1 MEEIGRVRS
10 TTQKKANHLEAVAT
24 EWILDF
30 ACRCLCHHFCEG
42 NRRAFERSRDLAL
55 AIIKGSQGVEPH
67 LVKTVCLCQLLA
79 CVAEGKS
86 LDSHYFEGDQ
96 RTSPLENA
104 LLVWTSFL
112 KSQSKQDKLH
122 EDIKKLIQI
131 QAVAVY
137 MEKGCF
143 NDVTD
148 VLERVFADSLSNEA
162 LQMKLTTIIKQ
173 KDPYHPFLQYFSFN
187 LLTKKIKTFIGIFL
201 NEEYNNL
208 LMKEATKKAELKSLG
223 KIPLHVQNHSN
234 TATNKENHLEIT
246 QRLVPLYIYLNI
258 TIFFSPHPPKRWSWT
273 EDQKL
278 KNGVQKFGIG
288 KWKKI
293 LENYD
298 FNQRTNVM
306 LKDRWRTMVKLGKV

>member
-131 QAVAVY
+131 Q
-137 MEKGCF
+137 
-143 NDVTD
+143 
-148 VLERVFADSLSNEA
+148 
-162 LQMKLTTIIKQ
+162 
-173 KDPYHPFLQYFSFN
+173 
-187 LLTKKIKTFIGIFL
+187 
-201 NEEYNNL
+201 
-208 LMKEATKKAELKSLG
+208 EATKKAELKSLG

>member
-1 MEEIGRVRS
+1 MPGGSWGGGEV
-10 TTQKKANHLEAVAT
+10 
-24 EWILDF
+24 
-30 ACRCLCHHFCEG
+30 
-42 NRRAFERSRDLAL
+42 

-148 VLERVFADSLSNEA
+148 VLERVFADSLSNE
-162 LQMKLTTIIKQ
+162 
-173 KDPYHPFLQYFSFN
+173 
-187 LLTKKIKTFIGIFL
+187 
-201 NEEYNNL
+201 
-208 LMKEATKKAELKSLG
+208 
-223 KIPLHVQNHSN
+223 
-234 TATNKENHLEIT
+234 
-246 QRLVPLYIYLNI
+246 
-258 TIFFSPHPPKRWSWT
+258 
-273 EDQKL
+273 
-278 KNGVQKFGIG
+278 
-288 KWKKI
+288 
-293 LENYD
+293 
-298 FNQRTNVM
+298 
-306 LKDRWRTMVKLGKV
+306 